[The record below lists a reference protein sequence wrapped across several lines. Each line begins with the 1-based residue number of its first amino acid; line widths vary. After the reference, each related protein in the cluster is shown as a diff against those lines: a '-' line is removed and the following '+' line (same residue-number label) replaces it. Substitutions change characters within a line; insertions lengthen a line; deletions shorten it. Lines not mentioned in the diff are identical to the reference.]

1 MSAIFELQTF
11 NNTNNTDNTTHT
23 MTKKL
28 IPINVEQQNPTW
40 WDNVGASYVP
50 MATHYKLL
58 EFDNGY
64 LLLVRFEN
72 PTYSVPII
80 KDDAGQ
86 YHFDRDNIQW
96 LDDEPPTAE
105 QAADIIE
112 KEDTTETLQYLV
124 DNLKPCHY
132 IKENE

>member
-1 MSAIFELQTF
+1 MA
-11 NNTNNTDNTTHT
+11 
-23 MTKKL
+23 KKL
-28 IPINVEQQNPTW
+28 IPINVAQQTAPW
-40 WDNVGASYVP
+40 WDSLGASYVP

-58 EFDNGY
+58 EFDDGK

-80 KDDAGQ
+80 NNDAGQ
-86 YHFDRDNIQW
+86 YRFDRDNVQW

-112 KEDTTETLQYLV
+112 KEDVAETLQYLV
-124 DNLKPCHY
+124 DNLKPYHY
-132 IKENE
+132 IKDKE